1 VCLPQSSQCPLLERS
16 DIDCPQPWDDA
27 VNETTYYTLGID
39 EFTILI
45 QHSFRGIPWD
55 LDGASSL
62 KLGGSL
68 RGKDGRT
75 TVFAPNAIGDIISVN
90 DLLVAAGVDMR
101 ERRSDRK
108 QEEHSLRHVGIVLL
122 IEVQYESLSLTYPYT
137 YKYEYKVNEVRTDFG
152 YKVVET
158 ATGPDLTTRRLID
171 RHGVKLVFRFEG
183 PLMQFDVF
191 VLLTQ
196 LVTSLGLLSVA
207 NLIVDNVMVR
217 LMPRSKIYAD
227 YKYDTTVD
235 FSDVT
240 DLEEDISR
248 FTILSDDGA
257 ARNVQRDVFRMSEL
271 RRTGSNNAPK
281 FDRESSDGK
290 A

>member
-1 VCLPQSSQCPLLERS
+1 MPFWVFFFFFLQ
-16 DIDCPQPWDDA
+16 
-27 VNETTYYTLGID
+27 YYVLGVD

-55 LDGASSL
+55 LKGASSL
-62 KLGGSL
+62 KLSGSL
-68 RGKDGRT
+68 QGNDGRT
-75 TVFAPNAIGDIISVN
+75 TLFPPNSIGDIISVN
-90 DLLVAAGVDMR
+90 DLLVAAGLDMR
-101 ERRSDRK
+101 ESRFDRS
-108 QEEHSLRHVGIVLL
+108 QVGHSLRHVGVVLL
-122 IEVQYESLSLTYPYT
+122 IEVQYESLSLTFPYT
-137 YKYEYKVNEVRTDFG
+137 YKYTYKVNEVRTDFG

-158 ATGPDLTTRRLID
+158 TTGPDLATRRLVN
-171 RHGVKLVFRFEG
+171 RHGVKLIFRFEG
-183 PLMQFDVF
+183 PLAQFDVF

-217 LMPRSKIYAD
+217 LMPRNKIYAD

-281 FDRESSDGK
+281 FDREGSDRDGK

>member
-1 VCLPQSSQCPLLERS
+1 MPSAIYLQCPLLERS
-16 DIDCPQPWDDA
+16 DTDCPQPWTDTNA
-27 VNETTYYTLGID
+27 TSYYTLGID

-55 LDGASSL
+55 INGASSL

-68 RGKDGRT
+68 LGIDGST
-75 TVFAPNAIGDIISVN
+75 TIFPPNTIGDIISVN
-90 DLLVAAGVDMR
+90 DMLVAAGIDMR
-101 ERRSDRK
+101 ERRFDRS
-108 QEEHSLRHVGIVLL
+108 QEGHSLRHVGVVLL
-122 IEVQYESLSLTYPYT
+122 IEVRYESLSLTYPYM
-137 YKYEYKVNEVRTDFG
+137 YKYTYHVSEIRTDNGF
-152 YKVVET
+152 KIIQ
-158 ATGPDLTTRRLID
+158 ATNGPDLTTRRIIN
-171 RHGVKLVFRFEG
+171 RHGVKLVFKFEG

-217 LMPRSKIYAD
+217 LMPRHKIYAD
-227 YKYDTTVD
+227 YKYDKTVD
-235 FSDVT
+235 FSDVN

-248 FTILSDDGA
+248 FTILSDNGA

-271 RRTGSNNAPK
+271 RRAGSNGPK
-281 FDRESSDGK
+281 FDREGNDST

>member
-1 VCLPQSSQCPLLERS
+1 MN
-16 DIDCPQPWDDA
+16 A
-27 VNETTYYTLGID
+27 TTYYTLGID

-55 LDGASSL
+55 LNGASSL
-62 KLGGSL
+62 KLRGSL
-68 RGKDGRT
+68 IRADGST
-75 TVFAPNAIGDIISVN
+75 MVFPPSAIGDIISVN

-101 ERRSDRK
+101 ERRFDRS
-108 QEEHSLRHVGIVLL
+108 QVAHSLRHVGVVLL
-122 IEVQYESLSLTYPYT
+122 VEVQYESLSLTYPFT
-137 YKYEYKVNEVRTDFG
+137 YQYSYKINEIRTDNG
-152 YKVVET
+152 IKVVET
-158 ATGPDLTTRRLID
+158 ISGPDLTTRRLID

-217 LMPRSKIYAD
+217 LMPRNKIYAK
-227 YKYDTTVD
+227 YKFEKTID

-248 FTILSDDGA
+248 FTILSDNGA

-271 RRTGSNNAPK
+271 RRAGSNNGPK
-281 FDRESSDGK
+281 FDREGDDGN